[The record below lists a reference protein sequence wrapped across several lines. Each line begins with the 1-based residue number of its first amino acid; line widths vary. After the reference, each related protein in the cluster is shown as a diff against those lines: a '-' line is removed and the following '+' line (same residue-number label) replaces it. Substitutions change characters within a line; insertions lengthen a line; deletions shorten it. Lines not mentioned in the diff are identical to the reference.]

1 VSYQVVATRDA
12 ESVRLIVEVSRSGF
26 PPELVGRA
34 FEPFAGGGSERADGR
49 TGAGL
54 GLAIVRAVAEAHGG
68 HAKAANRLEGGAR
81 VTVVLRDRDNEALIS
96 HSSWSQSTSV
106 IVGREDDERR

>member
-68 HAKAANRLEGGAR
+68 ANRLEGGAR